1 MSTPK
6 KGDPLTHEEVADA
19 ADIFFPLF
27 NEVHS
32 RMPEGSTTEDTLR
45 VMESVAKLGHKQR
58 ADRLLEEK
66 SIAFGFNKNDKAES
80 NESESQKENDN
91 NNETAQS
98 S

>member
-1 MSTPK
+1 MPK
-6 KGDPLTHEEVADA
+6 KNDPLTHEEVAAA

-58 ADRLLEEK
+58 ADQLLKEK
-66 SIAFGFNKNDKAES
+66 SMTFGFNK
-80 NESESQKENDN
+80 KED
-91 NNETAQS
+91 QHVS
-98 S
+98 D